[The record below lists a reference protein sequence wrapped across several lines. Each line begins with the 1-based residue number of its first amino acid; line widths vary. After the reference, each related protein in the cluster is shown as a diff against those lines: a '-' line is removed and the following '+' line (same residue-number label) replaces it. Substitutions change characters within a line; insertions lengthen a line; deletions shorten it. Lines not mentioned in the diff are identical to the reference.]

1 MTASDMILCPKCGHD
16 IDDHRAL
23 YMCNGCG
30 DEIFT
35 KCENELCYLHPSD
48 ITRAALEAVE
58 EDMRRDEYHTMDE
71 LYEYR
76 MLYNA
81 LAANALAHL
90 AVKSWRHSDGGLCF
104 GGGWFVV
111 YLNLPTGQVS
121 NHYKAEYWD
130 LFNVPEEYTAPEYDG
145 HTPAEAAERLKGALG
160 VKITNKQGEQN
171 DRT

>member
-1 MTASDMILCPKCGHD
+1 MSEDINPELIEKASIAVRHERAYIAAAAFGVPLESVGECADMI
-16 IDDHRAL
+16 A
-23 YMCNGCG
+23 
-30 DEIFT
+30 
-35 KCENELCYLHPSD
+35 
-48 ITRAALEAVE
+48 RAALEAVE

-90 AVKSWRHSDGGLCF
+90 AVKSWRHSDGELCF

-130 LFNVPEEYTAPEYDG
+130 LFNVPEEDTAPEYDG
-145 HTPAEAAERLKGALG
+145 HTPAEAAERLKAALG
-160 VKITNKQGEQN
+160 VKDE
-171 DRT
+171 